1 MLVYK
6 ALACCSYK
14 VIEVHNNVENSRGMS
29 VCVSRPFRLCVSRPF
44 RLCVSPGHSVCVCLQ
59 AIPLPRLKAILPLV
73 FGRTEDKSS
82 NVRKNAVQLL
92 TTVLAANPFAA
103 KVSFSPWVC
112 PL

>member
-1 MLVYK
+1 MLRIHEE
-6 ALACCSYK
+6 C
-14 VIEVHNNVENSRGMS
+14 
-29 VCVSRPFRLCVSRPF
+29 
-44 RLCVSPGHSVCVCLQ
+44 LCVSPGHSICVCLQ

-103 KVSFSPWVC
+103 KVSFSPYVSSVLYSNDRNKGGC
-112 PL
+112 GDGTACD